1 MAYKSAWNYKVFF
14 IIIII
19 YFRQYLIY
27 FRIMPNMKMKLARV
41 EKNLSQQQLA
51 ERVGVTRQT
60 IGLIEKG
67 KYNPTLKLCLKIAH
81 TLDRSID
88 QLFWETNH
96 D

>member
-1 MAYKSAWNYKVFF
+1 
-14 IIIII
+14 
-19 YFRQYLIY
+19 
-27 FRIMPNMKMKLARV
+27 MPNMKMKLARV

-81 TLDRSID
+81 TLDRSLD